1 MKKIIFTLF
10 LVALYAVKIQ
20 AQYEIGYETRY
31 LGMNLSDAE
40 SSWCSGN
47 VSNSGVLGRFNVLS
61 SSENPLTLN
70 KLYKRNEDGE
80 IRYYY
85 IVKKNANA
93 YSDRDSFLSSSFT
106 MLNPLCETGYET
118 RYLGTNESNAKSIVC
133 SGNAS
138 SSGSLSRFN
147 VLSSVGGS
155 PLETGKLYKR
165 NEDGVIAY
173 HYIVRK
179 NTTTYSDR
187 DSFFVS
193 NFTKLV
199 PFCDNDNDGVENSVD
214 NCVNSSNPNQADSD
228 SDGIGNVCDSC
239 PNQAGPASNNGC
251 PVQQGK
257 PDFIITEI
265 KVNGIAAPNLKL
277 KANSN
282 NKFCVS
288 IKNIGSATGTIDN
301 TALILTNSA
310 GLTNSSIVANLPYP
324 STTLTI
330 VPNEVKEMCAELYI
344 WNDYLGYSLSSFHYI
359 HAIADYHERVSESDE
374 NNNTTVESIGYS
386 SKTAIISVNNFQGIE
401 IKRETIKNSE
411 EEKELLNSLPKG
423 FYILNKDGK
432 RTKIYKE
439 N

>member
-1 MKKIIFTLF
+1 MKKITITILF
-10 LVALYAVKIQ
+10 ILISTSFF
-20 AQYEIGYETRY
+20 AQMCQKYRYHKFLKLGRSYEI
-31 LGMNLSDAE
+31 AFE
-40 SSWCSGN
+40 SNC
-47 VSNSGVLGRFNVLS
+47 
-61 SSENPLTLN
+61 
-70 KLYKRNEDGE
+70 
-80 IRYYY
+80 
-85 IVKKNANA
+85 
-93 YSDRDSFLSSSFT
+93 
-106 MLNPLCETGYET
+106 
-118 RYLGTNESNAKSIVC
+118 LGTNFGIEKANLFGLKLELNKIYRANLGDGDYFYKVIYVQDTCSDAGLEVDDTSNIEEVTLLSCSSI
-133 SGNAS
+133 SWKYHKFIRL
-138 SSGSLSRFN
+138 GSLSEAQSKICSSDIKGMQFKTNIYIGAPLVINKVYHLDLGDGNGLKYYYLILSAYTSSDPDYEILGSSFN
-147 VLSSVGGS
+147 
-155 PLETGKLYKR
+155 
-165 NEDGVIAY
+165 
-173 HYIVRK
+173 
-179 NTTTYSDR
+179 
-187 DSFFVS
+187 
-193 NFTKLV
+193 
-199 PFCDNDNDGVENSVD
+199 
-214 NCVNSSNPNQADSD
+214 NSSISFDCDSD
-228 SDGIGNVCDSC
+228 SDGVPDSQDNC

-301 TALILTNSA
+301 TALILTNNA

-324 STTLTI
+324 STSLTI
-330 VPNEVKEMCAELYI
+330 APNEVKEMCAELYI

-411 EEKELLNSLPKG
+411 EEKELLNRLPKG